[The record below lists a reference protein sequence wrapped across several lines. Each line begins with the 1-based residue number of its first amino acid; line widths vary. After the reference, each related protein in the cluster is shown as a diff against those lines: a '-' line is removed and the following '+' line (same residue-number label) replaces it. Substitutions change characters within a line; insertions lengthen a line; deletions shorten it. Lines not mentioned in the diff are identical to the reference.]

1 MQAFINRLL
10 VENANLMVRLVLA
23 QFRHDRL
30 L

>member
-10 VENANLMVRLVLA
+10 VENANLMIRLVLA
-23 QFRHDRL
+23 PFRHDRL